1 MHSDPLCL
9 LGAFECTWVPVWY
22 QFYTSGAFAYGNEKM
37 GRRSKQEIEQR
48 FAGGKSIVLTTADI
62 NQVVCPNDKDQHVIW
77 DTTVAGLGI
86 RVARQGKKTYIIK
99 KTFTINGQRKVIKEP
114 LGSCLAISL
123 EQARKQAAEMIQLAL
138 TTGLTTAE
146 LREREE
152 YARMQE
158 RKAEEARLQIEQ
170 RKAEDRKKYTLAA
183 LCEAYANHL
192 EAQGKVSYQ
201 SVRSSLTLHVI
212 KAHPEIAALPANEVK
227 RTDIAKIL
235 EKMIEK
241 GVRAGVSRTR
251 SYLVSAYNLAISVDG
266 DVVAR
271 RFFSGFEIELN
282 PAHQTGARSLR
293 RMCGVGNRVL
303 DEEEIRLF
311 FREVCL
317 LKPSPVRDVLIMNF
331 YLGGQ
336 RTTQLLRARRED
348 LDLRAGFITLLDPKG
363 NRDRPRVH
371 TLPLV
376 GPALVYAKY
385 LDHKA
390 WLNRTDCL
398 FASEVLPNQHVAS
411 DLVSR
416 VAAEIS
422 NTLLANNLI
431 RKKFTKADLRRTV
444 ETTLA
449 RYKVSMEVRGQLQ
462 SHGLSGVQIRHYDRH
477 DYMDEKREA
486 LNIWMGVFMKEVCAT
501 PSKS

>member
-1 MHSDPLCL
+1 
-9 LGAFECTWVPVWY
+9 
-22 QFYTSGAFAYGNEKM
+22 M
-37 GRRSKQEIEQR
+37 GRRSKQELEQR
-48 FAGGKSIVLTTADI
+48 FLGGKSIALTTADI
-62 NQVVCPNDKDQHVIW
+62 NIVECPSDKDQHIIW
-77 DTTVAGLGI
+77 DSTVPGLGV
-86 RVARQGKKTYIIK
+86 RVARQGKKTFILK
-99 KTFTINGQRKVIKEP
+99 KTFTVNGQRKVIKEP
-114 LGSCLAISL
+114 LGSCLAIGL
-123 EQARKQAAEMIQLAL
+123 EQARKQAAEIIQLAL
-138 TTGLTTAE
+138 TTGLSPAE
-146 LREREE
+146 LREREHKI
-152 YARMQE
+152 RQQE
-158 RKAEEARLQIEQ
+158 KLAEEARVQLEQ
-170 RKAEDRKKYTLAA
+170 KKADDQKKYTLEA
-183 LCEAYANHL
+183 LCHAYANHL

-212 KAHPEIAALPANEVK
+212 KAHPEIASLPANQVK
-227 RTDIAKIL
+227 RSDIAKIL

-241 GVRAGVSRTR
+241 GVKAGVSRTR

-271 RFFSGFEIELN
+271 RFFNGFEIEQN

-317 LKPSPVRDVLIMNF
+317 LRPGPVRDVLIMNF

-348 LDLRAGFITLLDPKG
+348 LDLRSGFITLLDPKG
-363 NRDRPRVH
+363 NRDRPRIH

-376 GPALVYAKY
+376 GPALAYAKY

-398 FASEVLPNQHVAS
+398 FASEILHNQHVAS

-422 NTLLANNLI
+422 NELLAKNLI

-477 DYMDEKREA
+477 DYMDEKKEA
-486 LNIWMGVFMKEVCAT
+486 LCIWMEVFMKEVCAV
-501 PSKS
+501 P